1 LRDGVIKDIPS
12 FELVPGDLVIVEGGS
27 VPPMATGMKEP

>member
-12 FELVPGDLVIVEGGS
+12 FELVPGDLVIVEGAAS
-27 VPPMATGMKEP
+27 LPWLQE